1 MSEEN
6 NKETEGQKPS
16 EADIKNAE
24 RILVV
29 PKLLVESYINSTN
42 REHIQGPILT
52 PLVAKI
58 VHSCMSYLAPRG
70 AVEKDTRVLQPIPYG
85 CIMEG
90 DSKVL
95 VYRRTSHGGEKR
107 LENKYSIGFGGHV
120 NISDVRMYI
129 SKMNIT
135 KDGLIEPEQDTLL
148 NGPLAECVRRELKEE
163 LGLEECFAR
172 VDVDEA
178 IYDPSEDVSSVHIGI
193 PYIIHLEDLSV
204 IKVNENTIDDLQWL
218 TLDELNTPERQDKL
232 EGWSKIMVSRLIN
245 YRDYEKEDKTAEA
258 VKDEEAKD

>member
-6 NKETEGQKPS
+6 NNETEGQKPT

-24 RILVV
+24 RILVL
-29 PKLLVESYINSTN
+29 PKMLVESYVNNQN
-42 REHIQGPILT
+42 RERITGPILT
-52 PLVAKI
+52 PLVARI

-70 AVEKDTRVLQPIPYG
+70 AVEKDSRVLQPIPYG
-85 CIMEG
+85 CIMDK

-120 NISDVRMYI
+120 NVTDVRMYI
-129 SKMNIT
+129 SKMNVT
-135 KDGLIEPEQDTLL
+135 KEGLIEPEQDILL

-163 LGLEECFAR
+163 LGLDECLAR

-178 IYDPSEDVSSVHIGI
+178 IYDPREDVSSVHIGI
-193 PYIIHLEDLSV
+193 PYIIHLDDISG

-218 TLDELNTPERQDKL
+218 TLDELNTPKRLEKL
-232 EGWSKIMVSRLIN
+232 EGWSQIMIRRLIS
-245 YRDYEKEDKTAEA
+245 YRDYEKDAEDTEKKE
-258 VKDEEAKD
+258 